1 MKKKQNA
8 RPPSVAMSVHCCPS
22 GQYFSLKADKD
33 FGKFL
38 KVTETELLIV
48 SVVILFSLS
57 LN

>member
-1 MKKKQNA
+1 MYIKKKQNA

-22 GQYFSLKADKD
+22 GQYFSLNSDKD

-48 SVVILFSLS
+48 SVVIIFS
-57 LN
+57 